1 MAKRNRR
8 VEAEARE
15 LTRKEVR
22 MRTRDRERNRRLY
35 LGTGIA
41 VGLAL
46 LFVIIG
52 LVSEFAIKP
61 NSTLASV
68 GEDTIVTKD
77 FWKRTQ
83 LEKGQ
88 LQSQLVQMTQLEEQF
103 GGQGFF
109 TQQINQLQST
119 LSSPFALG
127 MQVLNKMIDEKVIA
141 QQATTLGIT
150 VTDEEVDE
158 ALREEVAARRSAITV
173 PQATAT
179 AEAATVATATAAAE
193 ATTVASTPVT
203 NTAAITDTAL
213 VTDAATVTETAS
225 VTDTTAVTATAP
237 ASESEALTATEA
249 VTVPETVTTTPVVS
263 ATESVTTGPVTT
275 GAEITTATE
284 IIDSAVITPAE
295 VTTAT
300 AGVTETTGVTITPTD
315 VPTPEPLPTRAVLTD
330 TGYTEGL
337 TALQE
342 DLDLAA
348 GMSLA
353 EYREVVRARLLSDK
367 VSEAIGEQEVA
378 ATEEQVHAR
387 HILLNVIE
395 PSAEPAATPEPTAE
409 GAPAPIPT
417 PAPRSEAEA
426 IALATELRDRI
437 LAGEKFEDI
446 AAQYSNDT
454 SNAQNG
460 GDLGWFGRG
469 AMVPTFE
476 EAAFALPIGQISEP
490 ITTSFGVH
498 LIEVLEKDPARTLDE
513 QTLAQKRQEAY
524 QTWLQEQINA
534 AKIERP
540 EDLTSR
546 LPRDL

>member
-8 VEAEARE
+8 AEAEVRE

-68 GEDTIVTKD
+68 GDDTIVTKD
-77 FWKRTQ
+77 FWKRTK

-173 PQATAT
+173 PQATET

-213 VTDAATVTETAS
+213 VTDGATVTETAS
-225 VTDTTAVTATAP
+225 VTDTSTVTDTASV
-237 ASESEALTATEA
+237 SEREALTATEA

-263 ATESVTTGPVTT
+263 ATGSVTT
-275 GAEITTATE
+275 GAEITAATDMT
-284 IIDSAVITPAE
+284 DSAVITPVG

-409 GAPAPIPT
+409 GAPAPTPT

-454 SNAQNG
+454 SNAQSG

-469 AMVPTFE
+469 AMVAAFE

>member
-77 FWKRTQ
+77 FWKRTK

-141 QQATTLGIT
+141 QQATTLGVA

-193 ATTVASTPVT
+193 ATTVASTPLT
-203 NTAAITDTAL
+203 NTAAPTDTAL
-213 VTDAATVTETAS
+213 ITPAVADSAD
-225 VTDTTAVTATAP
+225 VTDTVAVTATAP
-237 ASESEALTATEA
+237 VSDSEALTATA
-249 VTVPETVTTTPVVS
+249 AITVPAPVTTTPVVS
-263 ATESVTTGPVTT
+263 ATAPLTT
-275 GAEITTATE
+275 
-284 IIDSAVITPAE
+284 SAVITAATDVTDSVPITSAA

-300 AGVTETTGVTITPTD
+300 GGVTETMGVTITPTD

-342 DLDLAA
+342 DLDVAA

-367 VSEAIGEQEVA
+367 VSAAIGEQEVA

-395 PSAEPAATPEPTAE
+395 PATEPAATPEPTAE
-409 GAPAPIPT
+409 GAPAPTPT
-417 PAPRSEAEA
+417 PAPRSEAQA
-426 IALATELRDRI
+426 LALATELRDRI

-446 AAQYSNDT
+446 AAQYSDDT

-460 GDLGWFGRG
+460 GDLGWFGHG
-469 AMVPTFE
+469 AMVPTFD

-498 LIEVLEKDPARTLDE
+498 LIEVLEKDPARPLDE

-540 EDLTSR
+540 EDLTAR

>member
-8 VEAEARE
+8 AEAEVRE

-68 GEDTIVTKD
+68 GDDTIVTKD
-77 FWKRTQ
+77 FWKRTK

-173 PQATAT
+173 PQATET

-193 ATTVASTPVT
+193 ATAVASTPVT

-213 VTDAATVTETAS
+213 VTDAATVTESAS
-225 VTDTTAVTATAP
+225 VTDTSTVTATASV
-237 ASESEALTATEA
+237 SEREALTATEA

-263 ATESVTTGPVTT
+263 ATGSVTT
-275 GAEITTATE
+275 GAEITAATDMT
-284 IIDSAVITPAE
+284 DSAVITPVG

-395 PSAEPAATPEPTAE
+395 PSAEPAVTPEPTAE
-409 GAPAPIPT
+409 GAPAPTPT

-454 SNAQNG
+454 SNAQSG

-469 AMVPTFE
+469 AMVAAFE

>member
-8 VEAEARE
+8 AEAEVRE

-68 GEDTIVTKD
+68 GDDTIVTKD
-77 FWKRTQ
+77 FWKRTK

-173 PQATAT
+173 PQATET

-193 ATTVASTPVT
+193 ATTVASAPVT
-203 NTAAITDTAL
+203 NTAAITDTAI
-213 VTDAATVTETAS
+213 VTDAATVTESAS
-225 VTDTTAVTATAP
+225 VTDTSTVTATASV
-237 ASESEALTATEA
+237 SEREALTATEA

-263 ATESVTTGPVTT
+263 ATGSVTT
-275 GAEITTATE
+275 GAEITAATDMT
-284 IIDSAVITPAE
+284 DSAIITPVG

-395 PSAEPAATPEPTAE
+395 PSAEPAVTPEPTAE
-409 GAPAPIPT
+409 GAPAPTPT

-446 AAQYSNDT
+446 AAQYSDDT
-454 SNAQNG
+454 SNAQSG

-469 AMVPTFE
+469 AMVAAFE

>member
-8 VEAEARE
+8 AEAEVRE

-68 GEDTIVTKD
+68 GDDTIVTKD
-77 FWKRTQ
+77 FWKRTK

-173 PQATAT
+173 PQATET

-193 ATTVASTPVT
+193 ATAVASTPVT

-213 VTDAATVTETAS
+213 VTDAATVTESAS
-225 VTDTTAVTATAP
+225 VTDTSTVTATASV
-237 ASESEALTATEA
+237 SEREALTEA

-263 ATESVTTGPVTT
+263 ATGSVTT
-275 GAEITTATE
+275 GAEITAATDMT
-284 IIDSAVITPAE
+284 DSAVITPVG

-395 PSAEPAATPEPTAE
+395 PSAEPAVTPEPTAE
-409 GAPAPIPT
+409 GAPAPTPT

-454 SNAQNG
+454 SNAQSG

-469 AMVPTFE
+469 AMVAAFE

>member
-1 MAKRNRR
+1 LAAVQAQRAYADGVTATFRLPNG
-8 VEAEARE
+8 VELLNWLRGEDWQQAVDGLQQRANEIESNVLNQVGAPP
-15 LTRKEVR
+15 
-22 MRTRDRERNRRLY
+22 Y
-35 LGTGIA
+35 LETAIE
-41 VGLAL
+41 LAL
-46 LFVIIG
+46 SRTQKVA
-52 LVSEFAIKP
+52 SES
-61 NSTLASV
+61 NSVLAKV
-68 GEDTIVTKD
+68 GDDIIVTSD
-77 FWKRTQ
+77 FWKRTK

-88 LQSQLVQMTQLEEQF
+88 LQSQLVQMSQLEEQF

-109 TQQINQLQST
+109 TQQINQIQST

-173 PQATAT
+173 PQATET

-193 ATTVASTPVT
+193 ATTVTSTPLT
-203 NTAAITDTAL
+203 NTAAI
-213 VTDAATVTETAS
+213 
-225 VTDTTAVTATAP
+225 
-237 ASESEALTATEA
+237 
-249 VTVPETVTTTPVVS
+249 
-263 ATESVTTGPVTT
+263 
-275 GAEITTATE
+275 
-284 IIDSAVITPAE
+284 
-295 VTTAT
+295 
-300 AGVTETTGVTITPTD
+300 
-315 VPTPEPLPTRAVLTD
+315 PEPLPTRAVLTD

-342 DLDLAA
+342 DLDVAA

-395 PSAEPAATPEPTAE
+395 PAAEPAVTPEPTAE
-409 GAPAPIPT
+409 GAPAPTPT

-426 IALATELRDRI
+426 LALATELRARI

-446 AAQYSNDT
+446 AAQHSNDT

-460 GDLGWFGRG
+460 GDLGWFGHG
-469 AMVPTFE
+469 AMVPTFD
-476 EAAFALPIGQISEP
+476 EAAFALPIGQVSEP

-540 EDLTSR
+540 EDLSSK
-546 LPRDL
+546 LPPLSK

>member
-68 GEDTIVTKD
+68 GDDTIVTKD
-77 FWKRTQ
+77 FWKRTK

-173 PQATAT
+173 PQATET
-179 AEAATVATATAAAE
+179 AEAATMATATAAAE

-203 NTAAITDTAL
+203 NTAAITATAL
-213 VTDAATVTETAS
+213 VTDTATVTETAS

-237 ASESEALTATEA
+237 LSEREALTATEA
-249 VTVPETVTTTPVVS
+249 VTVAETVTTTPIVS
-263 ATESVTTGPVTT
+263 ATAPVTT
-275 GAEITTATE
+275 SAEITAATDVT
-284 IIDSAVITPAE
+284 DSAVITPVG

-300 AGVTETTGVTITPTD
+300 ASVTETTGVTITPTD

-409 GAPAPIPT
+409 GAPAPTPT
-417 PAPRSEAEA
+417 PAPRSEAET

-446 AAQYSNDT
+446 AAQYSDDT

-460 GDLGWFGRG
+460 GDLGWFGHG
-469 AMVPTFE
+469 AMVPTFD
-476 EAAFALPIGQISEP
+476 EAVFALPVGQISEP

>member
-22 MRTRDRERNRRLY
+22 LRTRDRERNRRLY

-52 LVSEFAIKP
+52 LVSEFVIKP

-68 GEDTIVTKD
+68 GEETIVTKD
-77 FWKRTQ
+77 FWKRAK

-88 LQSQLVQMTQLEEQF
+88 LQSQLVQMSQLEEQF

-109 TQQINQLQST
+109 AQQINQLQST

-141 QQATTLGIT
+141 QQAAALGIT

-158 ALREEVAARRSAITV
+158 SLREEVAARRSAITV
-173 PQATAT
+173 PQATET
-179 AEAATVATATAAAE
+179 AEAGTVATATAAAE
-193 ATTVASTPVT
+193 ATTVASTPLTATTAISDTGLITDAAGVT
-203 NTAAITDTAL
+203 DTTDITDTA
-213 VTDAATVTETAS
+213 S
-225 VTDTTAVTATAP
+225 VTATTP
-237 ASESEALTATEA
+237 LSDSEELTATETITA
-249 VTVPETVTTTPVVS
+249 PATVTTTPAVS
-263 ATESVTTGPVTT
+263 ETAAVTT
-275 GAEITTATE
+275 GAEITAATDVT
-284 IIDSAVITPAE
+284 DSVVITPAA

-300 AGVTETTGVTITPTD
+300 VGVTETTGVTITPTD
-315 VPTPEPLPTRAVLTD
+315 VPTPEPLPTSAVLTD

-353 EYREVVRARLLSDK
+353 EYREVVRARLLSEK
-367 VSEAIGEQEVA
+367 VSEVIGEQEVA
-378 ATEEQVHAR
+378 TTEEQVHAR

-395 PSAEPAATPEPTAE
+395 PAAEPAATPEPPAE
-409 GAPAPIPT
+409 GAPAPTPT
-417 PAPRSEAEA
+417 PAPRNEAET
-426 IALATELRDRI
+426 IALATELRARI

-446 AAQYSNDT
+446 AAQYSEDT

-469 AMVPTFE
+469 AMVATFE

-513 QTLAQKRQEAY
+513 QTLTQKRQEAY

>member
-8 VEAEARE
+8 AEAEVRE

-61 NSTLASV
+61 NSTIASV
-68 GEDTIVTKD
+68 GDDTIVTKD
-77 FWKRTQ
+77 FWKRTK

-173 PQATAT
+173 PQATET
-179 AEAATVATATAAAE
+179 AEAATMATATAAAE
-193 ATTVASTPVT
+193 ATTVASAPVT
-203 NTAAITDTAL
+203 NTGAITDTGL
-213 VTDAATVTETAS
+213 VTDAVTVTETAS
-225 VTDTTAVTATAP
+225 VTDTSAVTDTAP
-237 ASESEALTATEA
+237 VSESEALTATEA

-263 ATESVTTGPVTT
+263 ATGSVTT
-275 GAEITTATE
+275 GAEITTATDVT
-284 IIDSAVITPAE
+284 DSVIITPTG

-300 AGVTETTGVTITPTD
+300 AGVTGTTGVTITPTD

-409 GAPAPIPT
+409 GAPAPTPT

-454 SNAQNG
+454 SNAQSG

-469 AMVPTFE
+469 AMVAAFE

>member
-8 VEAEARE
+8 AEAEVRE

-68 GEDTIVTKD
+68 GDDTIITKD
-77 FWKRTQ
+77 FWKRTK

-173 PQATAT
+173 PQATET
-179 AEAATVATATAAAE
+179 AEAATLATATAAAE
-193 ATTVASTPVT
+193 ATTVASAPLT
-203 NTAAITDTAL
+203 NTATITDTTL
-213 VTDAATVTETAS
+213 VTGAATVTESAS

-237 ASESEALTATEA
+237 VSESEALTATEA

-263 ATESVTTGPVTT
+263 ATAPVTT
-275 GAEITTATE
+275 GVEITTATDVT
-284 IIDSAVITPAE
+284 DSAVITPAG

-300 AGVTETTGVTITPTD
+300 AGVTGTTGVTITPTD

-342 DLDLAA
+342 DLEVAA

-409 GAPAPIPT
+409 GAPAPTPT

-446 AAQYSNDT
+446 AAQYSDDT
-454 SNAQNG
+454 SNAQSG

-469 AMVPTFE
+469 AMVAAFE

>member
-8 VEAEARE
+8 AEAEVRE

-68 GEDTIVTKD
+68 GDDTIVTKD
-77 FWKRTQ
+77 FWKRTK

-127 MQVLNKMIDEKVIA
+127 MQVLNQMIDEKVIA

-173 PQATAT
+173 PQATET

-193 ATTVASTPVT
+193 ATAVASTPVT

-213 VTDAATVTETAS
+213 VTDAATVTESAS
-225 VTDTTAVTATAP
+225 VTDTSTVTATAP
-237 ASESEALTATEA
+237 VSEREALTATEA

-263 ATESVTTGPVTT
+263 ATGSVTT
-275 GAEITTATE
+275 GAEITAATDMT
-284 IIDSAVITPAE
+284 DSAVITPVG

-395 PSAEPAATPEPTAE
+395 PSAEPAVTPEPTAE
-409 GAPAPIPT
+409 GAPAPTPT

-454 SNAQNG
+454 SNAQSG

-469 AMVPTFE
+469 AMVAAFE

>member
-8 VEAEARE
+8 AEAEVRE

-68 GEDTIVTKD
+68 GDDTIVTKD
-77 FWKRTQ
+77 FWKRTK

-127 MQVLNKMIDEKVIA
+127 MQVLNQMIDEKVIA

-173 PQATAT
+173 PQATET

-193 ATTVASTPVT
+193 ATTVASAPVT
-203 NTAAITDTAL
+203 NTAAITDTAI
-213 VTDAATVTETAS
+213 VTDAATVTESAS
-225 VTDTTAVTATAP
+225 VTDTSTVTATAP
-237 ASESEALTATEA
+237 VSEREALTATEA

-263 ATESVTTGPVTT
+263 ATGSVTT
-275 GAEITTATE
+275 GAEITAATDMT
-284 IIDSAVITPAE
+284 DSAVITPVG

-395 PSAEPAATPEPTAE
+395 PSAEPAVTPEPTAE
-409 GAPAPIPT
+409 GAPAPTPT

-454 SNAQNG
+454 SNAQSG

-469 AMVPTFE
+469 AMVAAFE

>member
-8 VEAEARE
+8 AEAEVRE

-68 GEDTIVTKD
+68 GDDTIVTKD
-77 FWKRTQ
+77 FWKRTK

-127 MQVLNKMIDEKVIA
+127 MQVLNQMIDEKVIA

-173 PQATAT
+173 PQATET

-193 ATTVASTPVT
+193 ATTVASALVT

-213 VTDAATVTETAS
+213 VTDAATVTESAS
-225 VTDTTAVTATAP
+225 VTDTSTVTATASV
-237 ASESEALTATEA
+237 SEREALTATEA

-263 ATESVTTGPVTT
+263 ATGSVTT
-275 GAEITTATE
+275 GAEITAATDMT
-284 IIDSAVITPAE
+284 DSAVITPVG

-395 PSAEPAATPEPTAE
+395 PSAEPAVTPEPTAE
-409 GAPAPIPT
+409 GAPAPTPT

-454 SNAQNG
+454 SNAQSG

-469 AMVPTFE
+469 AMVATFE

>member
-8 VEAEARE
+8 AEAEVRE

-68 GEDTIVTKD
+68 GDDTIITKD
-77 FWKRTQ
+77 FWKRTK

-173 PQATAT
+173 PQATET
-179 AEAATVATATAAAE
+179 AEAATMATATAAAE
-193 ATTVASTPVT
+193 ATTVASAPVT
-203 NTAAITDTAL
+203 NTAAITDTEF
-213 VTDAATVTETAS
+213 VTGAAPVTESAS
-225 VTDTTAVTATAP
+225 VTDTTSITATAP
-237 ASESEALTATEA
+237 VSESEALTATEA
-249 VTVPETVTTTPVVS
+249 VTVPETVTTTPVIS
-263 ATESVTTGPVTT
+263 ATGSVTTGV
-275 GAEITTATE
+275 EITTATDVT
-284 IIDSAVITPAE
+284 DSIVITPAG

-300 AGVTETTGVTITPTD
+300 AGVTGTTGVTITPTD

-342 DLDLAA
+342 DLEVAA

-409 GAPAPIPT
+409 GAPAPTPT

-426 IALATELRDRI
+426 IALATELRERI

-446 AAQYSNDT
+446 AAQYSDDT
-454 SNAQNG
+454 SNAQSG

-469 AMVPTFE
+469 AMVAAFE
-476 EAAFALPIGQISEP
+476 DAAFALPIGQISEP

>member
-8 VEAEARE
+8 AEAEVRE

-68 GEDTIVTKD
+68 GDDTIVTKD
-77 FWKRTQ
+77 FWKRTK

-173 PQATAT
+173 PQATET

-193 ATTVASTPVT
+193 ATAVASTPVT

-213 VTDAATVTETAS
+213 VTDAATVTESAS
-225 VTDTTAVTATAP
+225 VTDTSTVTATASV
-237 ASESEALTATEA
+237 SEREALTATEA

-263 ATESVTTGPVTT
+263 ATGSVTT
-275 GAEITTATE
+275 GAEITAATDMT
-284 IIDSAVITPAE
+284 DSAIITPVG

-395 PSAEPAATPEPTAE
+395 PSAEPAVTPEPTAE
-409 GAPAPIPT
+409 GAPAPTPT

-454 SNAQNG
+454 SNAQSG
-460 GDLGWFGRG
+460 GDLGWFGHG
-469 AMVPTFE
+469 AMVPTFD

>member
-8 VEAEARE
+8 AEAEVRE

-68 GEDTIVTKD
+68 GDDTIITKD
-77 FWKRTQ
+77 FWKRTK

-173 PQATAT
+173 PQATET
-179 AEAATVATATAAAE
+179 AEAATLATATAAAE
-193 ATTVASTPVT
+193 ATTVASAPLT
-203 NTAAITDTAL
+203 NTATITDTTL
-213 VTDAATVTETAS
+213 VTGAAPVTESAS

-237 ASESEALTATEA
+237 VSESEALTATEA

-263 ATESVTTGPVTT
+263 ATAPVTT
-275 GAEITTATE
+275 GVEITTATDVT
-284 IIDSAVITPAE
+284 DSIVITPAG

-300 AGVTETTGVTITPTD
+300 AGVTGTTGVTITPTD

-342 DLDLAA
+342 DLEVAA

-409 GAPAPIPT
+409 GAPAPTPT

-446 AAQYSNDT
+446 AAQYSDDT
-454 SNAQNG
+454 SNAQSG

-469 AMVPTFE
+469 AMVAAFE